1 MEARQLWQL
10 EEGTESLTCI
20 AASGLLHGYHSC
32 RGKDKVGLTY
42 LSQGVRMGKDMGL
55 FRKKTAVDVYDVRRP
70 EDFRARAAVAWGLF
84 SYVV

>member
-1 MEARQLWQL
+1 MWHL

-32 RGKDKVGLTY
+32 QGRDKAGLTY
-42 LSQGVRMGKDMGL
+42 VVQGVRMAKDMGL
-55 FRKKTAVDVYDVRRP
+55 FRSRTAAEVYDVKQPQLR
-70 EDFRARAAVAWGLF
+70 RARAAVAWGLF